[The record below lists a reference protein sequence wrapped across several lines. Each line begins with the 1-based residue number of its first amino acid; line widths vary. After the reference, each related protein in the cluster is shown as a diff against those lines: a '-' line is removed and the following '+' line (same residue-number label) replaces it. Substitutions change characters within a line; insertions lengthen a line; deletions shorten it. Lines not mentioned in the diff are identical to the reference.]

1 MPNIPAN
8 TGGDGGGV
16 GVGRT
21 VSTLTV
27 LKTVFDLAVSLGGRV
42 GLDTG
47 VNGSNVP
54 RAPSPRC
61 RAASTVFSTVAVDS
75 AGAEVPVQPNR
86 DRINATASIG
96 KTRFNC
102 FNLICFILQSGK
114 IYGLLG
120 SFDIYCLPLRAVAQS
135 INTTVG
141 LGNRTCCSPFAHSH
155 AGLRIR
161 KRFPGRGKPNH
172 HSG

>member
-1 MPNIPAN
+1 MPHIPAD
-8 TGGDGGGV
+8 TGGDGSGV
-16 GVGRT
+16 EVGRT
-21 VSTLTV
+21 LSALTI
-27 LKTVFDLAVSLGGRV
+27 FDLTISLGARV

-61 RAASTVFSTVAVDS
+61 RAPSTVFSTLAVDS
-75 AGAEVPVQPNR
+75 AGAEVPAQPNK

-114 IYGLLG
+114 ICGLLG
-120 SFDIYCLPLRAVAQS
+120 SLDIYCLPLRAVA
-135 INTTVG
+135 
-141 LGNRTCCSPFAHSH
+141 H
-155 AGLRIR
+155 IR
-161 KRFPGRGKPNH
+161 
-172 HSG
+172 